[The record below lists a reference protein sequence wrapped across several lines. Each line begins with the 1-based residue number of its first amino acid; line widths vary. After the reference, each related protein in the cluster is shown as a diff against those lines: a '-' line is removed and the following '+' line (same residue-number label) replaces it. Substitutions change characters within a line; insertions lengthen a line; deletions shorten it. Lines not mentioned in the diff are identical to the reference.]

1 MKNPYTLKWRDI
13 KMSKK
18 QIRDNNTRFWRWEI
32 KHRGLKPKTTKN
44 MKTWQDVYK
53 DPPFVKDEIGDW
65 VYDSERN
72 FLFQFEISWSN
83 QDMIDRL
90 LSVINGE
97 TIFTNDEL
105 RFRHEGG
112 YILDNLDQKI
122 LLIRGWGNLTGIGGL
137 NLPEEQ
143 ARNIQDTLAEFIVER
158 LNKRKDD

>member
-1 MKNPYTLKWRDI
+1 
-13 KMSKK
+13 
-18 QIRDNNTRFWRWEI
+18 
-32 KHRGLKPKTTKN
+32 
-44 MKTWQDVYK
+44 MKTWQDVYR
-53 DPPFVKDEIGDW
+53 DPPFVKDEIGTW
-65 VYDSERN
+65 IYDSERN
-72 FLFQFEISWSN
+72 FLFQFEIPWSN
-83 QDMIDRL
+83 QGMIDKL

-97 TIFTNDEL
+97 TIFTNDKL

-122 LLIRGWGNLTGIGGL
+122 ILIRGWGNLTGIGGL